1 VHAHP
6 LTFTDYTVR
15 FPRCSCSCVAVQVMG
30 LRKAIIQQAKDFLES
45 FHERCSCELQAHMES
60 EQWAAVNV
68 PEQIQALVDSL
79 LAGLDSPNADAPAAA
94 AIEAA
99 PLASASEPAPASA
112 TASADSTGN
121 ARSCLVINGEKVHC
135 AASLMSLMKLL
146 RDHLVLLRTTSSLGG
161 EIVARILRLVRQFN
175 DLSHHLILEAGA
187 VPRTL
192 RTVTASNLAL
202 CSQHLSALLSLLP
215 TIRLN
220 IAPALSSKSERFLG
234 EFDTVLQE
242 LRGHRQAIFA
252 KLLEIMQGRIA
263 LHLSAVQQPQWE
275 FSDADA
281 VTSTSSWVVKL
292 VKEMGSMHKQCAAV
306 LPHAQV
312 KSLFSSVIVVLN
324 DKVAESLTKM
334 PRPSP
339 QQRNR
344 MYNDLVYLL
353 TSVRDMGKT
362 VPDPGSTIMYSLMC
376 CYVIIARPHY
386 IQVVLRALGARDFSL
401 RKLMISVTRDMQ
413 SFL

>member
-1 VHAHP
+1 
-6 LTFTDYTVR
+6 
-15 FPRCSCSCVAVQVMG
+15 MG
-30 LRKAIIQQAKDFLES
+30 LRKAIIQQARDFLDN

-79 LAGLDSPNADAPAAA
+79 LAGLDSPCADSSVVAVRDASG
-94 AIEAA
+94 EATPIA
-99 PLASASEPAPASA
+99 ASASEPVSASA
-112 TASADSTGN
+112 AAAVESSGG

-202 CSQHLSALLSLLP
+202 CSQHLSALLALLP

-242 LRGHRQAIFA
+242 LRGHRQAIFG

-275 FSDADA
+275 FSEADA
-281 VTSTSSWVVKL
+281 VTSTSTWVVKL

-324 DKVAESLTKM
+324 DKVAEALTKLL
-334 PRPSP
+334 RPSP

-362 VPDPGSTIMYSLMC
+362 VPDPGSTIMYSFS
-376 CYVIIARPHY
+376 IILSPLPILIIFRLSYEHW
-386 IQVVLRALGARDFSL
+386 VRD
-401 RKLMISVTRDMQ
+401 ISH
-413 SFL
+413 

>member
-1 VHAHP
+1 MSVSHAN
-6 LTFTDYTVR
+6 
-15 FPRCSCSCVAVQVMG
+15 SSVANLQVMG
-30 LRKAIIQQAKDFLES
+30 LRKAIIQQAKDFLEN

-68 PEQIQALVDSL
+68 PDQIQALVDSL
-79 LAGLDSPNADAPAAA
+79 LAGLDAPNADPAAA
-94 AIEAA
+94 VVRNDATHEAA
-99 PLASASEPAPASA
+99 SPASASEPAPAS
-112 TASADSTGN
+112 TVVSADSTGG
-121 ARSCLVINGEKVHC
+121 ARSCLVINGEKIHC

-234 EFDTVLQE
+234 EFDIVLQE

-252 KLLEIMQGRIA
+252 KLIEIMHGRIT

-312 KSLFSSVIVVLN
+312 KSIFSSVIVVLN
-324 DKVAESLTKM
+324 DKVTEAFTKM

-344 MYNDLVYLL
+344 MYNDVVYLL

-362 VPDPGSTIMYSLMC
+362 VPDPGSTIM
-376 CYVIIARPHY
+376 
-386 IQVVLRALGARDFSL
+386 
-401 RKLMISVTRDMQ
+401 
-413 SFL
+413 

>member
-1 VHAHP
+1 
-6 LTFTDYTVR
+6 
-15 FPRCSCSCVAVQVMG
+15 
-30 LRKAIIQQAKDFLES
+30 
-45 FHERCSCELQAHMES
+45 MES
-60 EQWAAVNV
+60 EQWAAVTV
-68 PEQIQALVDSL
+68 PEQMQAIVDSL
-79 LAGLDSPNADAPAAA
+79 LAGLDSPNSDSTATAARDSALEVAPVAVAPEPAAA
-94 AIEAA
+94 SAA
-99 PLASASEPAPASA
+99 
-112 TASADSTGN
+112 ASADSTGGT
-121 ARSCLVINGEKVHC
+121 RSCLVINGEKVHC

-202 CSQHLSALLSLLP
+202 CSQHLSALLALLP

-234 EFDTVLQE
+234 EFDSVLQE

-252 KLLEIMQGRIA
+252 KLLEIMHGRIT

-312 KSLFSSVIVVLN
+312 KSLFSSVIVALN
-324 DKVAESLTKM
+324 DKVAETLTKM
-334 PRPSP
+334 SRPSP

-353 TSVRDMGKT
+353 TSVRDMGNT
-362 VPDPGSTIMYSLMC
+362 VPDPGSTIM
-376 CYVIIARPHY
+376 
-386 IQVVLRALGARDFSL
+386 
-401 RKLMISVTRDMQ
+401 
-413 SFL
+413 

>member
-1 VHAHP
+1 VRSS
-6 LTFTDYTVR
+6 TVTR
-15 FPRCSCSCVAVQVMG
+15 LAVRSGCFIILQVMG
-30 LRKAIIQQAKDFLES
+30 LRKAIIQQAKDFLDN

-68 PEQIQALVDSL
+68 PEQIQAIVDSL
-79 LAGLDSPNADAPAAA
+79 LSGLDSPSAESSVAASRDSSDEAPSVAASAPESVSASAAA
-94 AIEAA
+94 AVDAM
-99 PLASASEPAPASA
+99 
-112 TASADSTGN
+112 GGV
-121 ARSCLVINGEKVHC
+121 RSCLVINGEKVHC

-161 EIVARILRLVRQFN
+161 EIVTRILRLVRQFN
-175 DLSHHLILEAGA
+175 DLSHHLILQAGA

-202 CSQHLSALLSLLP
+202 CSQHLSALLALLP

-220 IAPALSSKSERFLG
+220 IAPALSTKAERFLVD
-234 EFDTVLQE
+234 FDSVLQE

-252 KLLEIMQGRIA
+252 KLLEIMQGRIS
-263 LHLSAVQQPQWE
+263 LHLSTVQQPQWE
-275 FSDADA
+275 FSEADA
-281 VTSTSSWVVKL
+281 VTSTSTWVVKL

-306 LPHAQV
+306 LPHTQV

-324 DKVAESLTKM
+324 DKVAETLTKL

-362 VPDPGSTIMYSLMC
+362 VPDPGSTIM
-376 CYVIIARPHY
+376 
-386 IQVVLRALGARDFSL
+386 
-401 RKLMISVTRDMQ
+401 
-413 SFL
+413 

>member
-1 VHAHP
+1 MFLFHCDFGRLAHNCIENVNFRSR
-6 LTFTDYTVR
+6 FTD
-15 FPRCSCSCVAVQVMG
+15 VQVMG
-30 LRKAIIQQAKDFLES
+30 LRKAIIQQAKDFLEN
-45 FHERCSCELQAHMES
+45 FHERCSCELQAHMEN

-68 PEQIQALVDSL
+68 PEQMQAVVDSL
-79 LAGLDSPNADAPAAA
+79 LAGLDSPTTDASAAA
-94 AIEAA
+94 ARDVPENEASVTASSHA
-99 PLASASEPAPASA
+99 PTSESAVAPA
-112 TASADSTGN
+112 DSIGS

-135 AASLMSLMKLL
+135 AASLLSLMKLL

-161 EIVARILRLVRQFN
+161 EIVARTLRLVRQFN
-175 DLSHHLILEAGA
+175 DLSHNLILEAGA

-202 CSQHLSALLSLLP
+202 CSQNLSALIALLP

-220 IAPALSSKSERFLG
+220 IAPALSSKAERFLG
-234 EFDTVLQE
+234 EFDTMLQE
-242 LRGHRQAIFA
+242 LRSHRQSIFA
-252 KLLEIMQGRIA
+252 KLLEIMLGRIT

-275 FSDADA
+275 FSEADA
-281 VTSTSSWVVKL
+281 VTSTSTWVVKL

-306 LPHAQV
+306 LPHTQV
-312 KSLFSSVIVVLN
+312 KSLFSSVVVVLN
-324 DKVAESLTKM
+324 DKVAEALTKL

-362 VPDPGSTIMYSLMC
+362 VPDPGSTIMY
-376 CYVIIARPHY
+376 R
-386 IQVVLRALGARDFSL
+386 R
-401 RKLMISVTRDMQ
+401 
-413 SFL
+413 SFLLRLFIAFFF

>member
-1 VHAHP
+1 V
-6 LTFTDYTVR
+6 
-15 FPRCSCSCVAVQVMG
+15 SIS
-30 LRKAIIQQAKDFLES
+30 
-45 FHERCSCELQAHMES
+45 LQAHMDS
-60 EQWAAVNV
+60 EQWAAVHV

-79 LAGLDSPNADAPAAA
+79 LAGLDAPGADVAAAAAKDVQDEAAAAASASAPAPAAA
-94 AIEAA
+94 
-99 PLASASEPAPASA
+99 PVDP
-112 TASADSTGN
+112 TGG

-135 AASLMSLMKLL
+135 AASLMSLLKLL
-146 RDHLVLLRTTSSLGG
+146 RDHLLLLRTTSSLGG
-161 EIVARILRLVRQFN
+161 EIVARMLRLVRQFN

-202 CSQHLSALLSLLP
+202 CSQHLSALIALLP

-220 IAPALSSKSERFLG
+220 IAPALSSKAERFLG

-242 LRGHRQAIFA
+242 LRSHRQAIFA

-275 FSDADA
+275 FSEADA
-281 VTSTSSWVVKL
+281 VTSTSTWVVKL
-292 VKEMGSMHKQCAAV
+292 VKELGSMHRACAAL

-312 KSLFSSVIVVLN
+312 KSVFSSVIVVLN
-324 DKVAESLTKM
+324 DKVAEILTKL

-362 VPDPGSTIMYSLMC
+362 VPDPGSTIMY
-376 CYVIIARPHY
+376 VILPSPVCKFEGLLA
-386 IQVVLRALGARDFSL
+386 
-401 RKLMISVTRDMQ
+401 
-413 SFL
+413 SFD